1 MSYCIYRINKPQGD
15 LTMLEFIKKMFG
27 GKVEEAAAPAP
38 YKVEEPKAT
47 SVVEQASETM
57 VKSVAKAPAKQAPKK
72 QVAPKKPAGA
82 KKSPRKPKSKA

>member
-1 MSYCIYRINKPQGD
+1 
-15 LTMLEFIKKMFG
+15 MLGFIKKIFG

-47 SVVEQASETM
+47 PVAEKAAEAVI
-57 VKSVAKAPAKQAPKK
+57 KSVAKTPAKQAPKK

-82 KKSPRKPKSKA
+82 KKGPRKPKSKA

>member
-1 MSYCIYRINKPQGD
+1 
-15 LTMLEFIKKMFG
+15 MLEFIKKIFG

-57 VKSVAKAPAKQAPKK
+57 VKSVAKAPAKQAPKN
-72 QVAPKKPAGA
+72 QGAPKKPAGA
-82 KKSPRKPKSKA
+82 KKAPHKPKSKA

>member
-1 MSYCIYRINKPQGD
+1 
-15 LTMLEFIKKMFG
+15 MLGFIKKLFG
-27 GKVEEAAAPAP
+27 GKEEAAAPAP

-72 QVAPKKPAGA
+72 QGAPKKPAGA
-82 KKSPRKPKSKA
+82 KKGPRKPKSKA

>member
-1 MSYCIYRINKPQGD
+1 
-15 LTMLEFIKKMFG
+15 MLGFIKKIFG
-27 GKVEEAAAPAP
+27 GKVEEASVAPAP

-72 QVAPKKPAGA
+72 QAAPKKPAGA
-82 KKSPRKPKSKA
+82 KKGPYKPKSKA

>member
-1 MSYCIYRINKPQGD
+1 
-15 LTMLEFIKKMFG
+15 MLEFIKKIFG
-27 GKVEEAAAPAP
+27 GKVEEAAVAPAP

-72 QVAPKKPAGA
+72 QAAPKKPAGA
-82 KKSPRKPKSKA
+82 KKGPYKPKSKA

>member
-1 MSYCIYRINKPQGD
+1 
-15 LTMLEFIKKMFG
+15 MLGFIKKLFG

-47 SVVEQASETM
+47 SVVEQASEA
-57 VKSVAKAPAKQAPKK
+57 VIKSVAKAPAKQAPKK
-72 QVAPKKPAGA
+72 QTAPKKPAGV